1 MAAPPAQPSFNPI
14 TASIVE
20 YLNCPH
26 HRSVIFWLS
35 GILQVCCYSF
45 RTCNGAFS
53 LLFSCKIASLKHSRT
68 NFCRGS

>member
-45 RTCNGAFS
+45 
-53 LLFSCKIASLKHSRT
+53 
-68 NFCRGS
+68 

>member
-35 GILQVCCYSF
+35 GILQVCF
-45 RTCNGAFS
+45 FLPTNGVFYFYNS
-53 LLFSCKIASLKHSRT
+53 LLNMFSFKLL
-68 NFCRGS
+68 